1 MGGLIKGRQTQE
13 REKHLKTQYVH
24 NDIGTAAVGYVVVP
38 PEMGLDDYIEDC
50 YRTNTVTIWGGRGF
64 GYFNCVHVTSNV
76 MQEIQFPEN
85 PEEDNRGSAVIWIK
99 DENSGLPVIVGVLL
113 NQSDILP
120 QETNQF
126 RLKRCINDKR
136 AIEVFLDAKSAAM
149 FVNITGD
156 SEDSADLNIKVTSEN
171 KDSVINVYSDGDI
184 NVSAGQNVKVES
196 AESID
201 VAVKED
207 GLRKTHIHLG
217 VNEGIT
223 ATIQKKIG
231 ISITDDDREEK
242 TTIVYE
248 QDKGLK
254 YDDEFDNHLSVEDG
268 KVELKVAEDKAEF
281 TYEKG
286 SGFTYKD
293 EFNNEIVC
301 KDKEVDIKS
310 QKIVETGDIQH
321 NNGGEKMVKGD
332 TLKDLL
338 DKLCGHVSDICTA
351 AMAITVTCGMPG
363 SPSTP
368 PVNAAQFASAQ
379 AQVNAIKG
387 QLQQILSQKSTLD

>member
-24 NDIGTAAVGYVVVP
+24 NDIGTAAVGYIVVP

-50 YRTNTVTIWGGRGF
+50 YRTHTVTLWGGRGY

-85 PEEDNRGSAVIWIK
+85 PEENNRGSAVIWIK

-113 NQSDILP
+113 NQSDILL

-136 AIEVFLDAKSAAM
+136 AIEVFLDAKSASM

-156 SEDSADLNIKVTSEN
+156 SDDSADLNIKITSDN

-248 QDKGLK
+248 QDKGLA
-254 YDDEFDNHLSVEDG
+254 YDDEFDNHVSVEDG
-268 KVELKVAEDKAEF
+268 KVKLKVAEDKAEF

-286 SGFTYKD
+286 DGFTYKD
-293 EFNNEIVC
+293 EHNNEITC
-301 KDKEVDIKS
+301 KNGEVNITS
-310 QKIVETGDIQH
+310 QKVTH
-321 NNGGEKMVKGD
+321 NSGSEPMVLGD
-332 TLKDLL
+332 TLKNLL
-338 DKLCGHVSDICTA
+338 DNLCQQVNDLCTA

-368 PVNAAQFASAQ
+368 PVNAARFGAIQG
-379 AQVNAIKG
+379 QVNSIKG
-387 QLQQILSQKSTLD
+387 QLQNALSQKSKLE